1 MSEVEASATK
11 SSAQYLTFGLGDDTY
26 MLDIL
31 MVKEIFEYES
41 LTSVPLVPDYIRG
54 VLNLRGHVVPVIDL
68 LSRFGGESIEV
79 TKKTC
84 IIIIE
89 IETETGEDEVKEA
102 FDLGVMV
109 DMVNRVVEL
118 PEEQIEPPPSFGANI
133 RTDFILGMGKVED
146 EFVILIDV
154 SKVLSIEELQ
164 VIDAM
169 GEESSLTGAVQETQ

>member
-1 MSEVEASATK
+1 MKDVEVSATK
-11 SSAQYLTFGLGDDTY
+11 SSTQYLTFGLGDDTY

-41 LTSVPLVPDYIRG
+41 LTSVPLVPVYIRG

-68 LSRFGGESIEV
+68 LSRFGGEPIEV

-89 IETETGEDEVKEA
+89 IEVTGEDETRET

-118 PEEQIEPPPSFGANI
+118 PEEQIEPPPSFGASI
-133 RTDFILGMGKVED
+133 RTDFILGMGKIEG

-164 VIDAM
+164 VIDAI
-169 GEESSLTGAVQETQ
+169 GEDTSAAGVAHEAQ